1 MNMIKGF
8 LLYGFAVGFVTNVV
22 GLILL
27 LTDFHR
33 GVGVWTVIYAV
44 VLMVVVTVIWLAL
57 HLGGRWL
64 KNKGLTFVTW
74 EGNVLNLDVKL
85 FGVTIGTVRLVYEN
99 PIKVVRRRDEYEVT
113 LS

>member
-1 MNMIKGF
+1 MNTKKGF
-8 LLYGFAVGFVTNVV
+8 LLYGLVV
-22 GLILL
+22 GLVDIDIGLTLL
-27 LTDFHR
+27 LTGFYR
-33 GVGVWTVIYAV
+33 GEGPWLVIFGVGW
-44 VLMVVVTVIWLAL
+44 LVVVTVIW
-57 HLGGRWL
+57 LGGRWL